1 MRISTLRLRD
11 VKRHRDL
18 QVELAPGLTI
28 VRGPNESGKTTIV
41 RALELALTG
50 TPQTNPTFA
59 DGLRS
64 WAAAPSAR
72 PSVRLDFS
80 AEPADLDGT
89 ERHGSVEK
97 SFGAGATVS
106 LTVDGVT
113 TTDPGQVDA
122 LLAELSGLPTA
133 AFFRSS
139 ALIGRGELDD
149 LDRADAT
156 LRERL
161 AASISAADR
170 GTALA
175 VRELERVL
183 ADLHVRGD
191 RDPGRLRIAEEAVTR
206 SQTIVEAGEAALVRL
221 AASRAALGAAEVSRE
236 AAEATLARYR
246 DLLEQARRAE
256 ILVKEEAAATER
268 LTRFTEAVALGD
280 ELTALHYSHPSDKP
294 LAVVRQAVERLRG
307 LDAKITELRAMLSG
321 EIQVNYELATPGPT
335 WRPVA
340 ILAFIAIAAG
350 VALALAGQLSLG
362 PAVLGPIGLGVVGL
376 GAVLAVVGIRQRRA
390 ALDMRTQQQLADV
403 EIDRRLRGRSQM
415 EAELRAA
422 EAESANQLGGLGLP
436 DLAAAE
442 DLLAREEAHVA
453 AIDVLN
459 AKLEG
464 LVGKEP
470 LEALPTLRD
479 AAAREAADKAHALAG
494 LADEARAEGATAR
507 FSAEVQTAEV
517 ELEAARATEADARAQ
532 VAANPVDASQVAG
545 EAERLALWREQLSAL
560 QHRARVHEA
569 ALGGLERATA
579 VTVASAT
586 RYLEKRMVEDVERIS
601 GGRYRQVRIDD
612 RTLDIQLVAP
622 ETGDWVDVRALSD
635 GTLAQVYLVA
645 RLGLIRHATGDRR
658 PPLVMDDP
666 FVSFDDTRAARAFSI
681 LRDLTRHYQV
691 IYLTC
696 SDRYDAAADAV
707 VELPGPVAMDAGTGS
722 VSAAT
727 TA

>member
-1 MRISTLRLRD
+1 MRISTIRLRD
-11 VKRHRDL
+11 MKRHRDL
-18 QVELAPGLTI
+18 QVELASGLTI

-41 RALELALTG
+41 HALELALTPG
-50 TPQTNPTFA
+50 GPGGPTSA
-59 DGLRS
+59 DDLRS
-64 WAAAPSAR
+64 WDAAPTAR
-72 PSVRLDFS
+72 PSVRLEFS
-80 AEPADLDGT
+80 AEPADLDGA

-97 SFGAGATVS
+97 SFGAGGTMT
-106 LTVDGVT
+106 LTVDGRT
-113 TTDPGQVDA
+113 TTDRAQVDA
-122 LLAELSGLPTA
+122 QLADLSGLPTA
-133 AFFRSS
+133 AFFRST
-139 ALIGRGELDD
+139 ALVGHGELDE
-149 LDRADAT
+149 LDRDDT
-156 LRERL
+156 TVRERL

-183 ADLHVRGD
+183 VDLHVRGD
-191 RDPGRLRIAEEAVTR
+191 RDPGRLRIAEEAVAR

-221 AASRAALGAAEVSRE
+221 AASREALGAAEVARE
-236 AAEATLARYR
+236 TMEETLARGR

-268 LTRFTEAVALGD
+268 LTRYTDGVAVGD

-307 LDAKITELRAMLSG
+307 LDAKIAELRGMLSG
-321 EIQVNYELATPGPT
+321 EIQVNYEVVTPGPT

-340 ILAFIAIAAG
+340 ILALVAIAAG
-350 VALALAGQLSLG
+350 AGLALAAQLSVG
-362 PAVLGPIGLGVVGL
+362 PAVLRPVGLAAIGL

-390 ALDMRTQQQLADV
+390 SLDMRTQQQLADV

-422 EAESANQLGGLGLP
+422 EAESANQLGGLGQP

-442 DLLAREEAHVA
+442 DLLARETAHVA

-470 LEALPTLRD
+470 LEALPALRD
-479 AAAREAADKAHALAG
+479 AAAHEAAQKASALTE

-507 FSAEVQTAEV
+507 FSAEVRTAEG

-545 EAERLALWREQLSAL
+545 EAERLAVWREQLRAL
-560 QHRARVHEA
+560 QRRARIHEA

-586 RYLEKRMVEDVERIS
+586 RYLEKRMIEDVERIS
-601 GGRYRQVRIDD
+601 AGRYRQVRIDD
-612 RTLDIQLVAP
+612 QTLDIQLVAP
-622 ETGDWVDVRALSD
+622 ETGTWVDARRLSD

-681 LRDLTRHYQV
+681 LRDLTRDYQV

-707 VELPGPVAMDAGTGS
+707 VELAGPAATDAGAAT
-722 VSAAT
+722 VSATSRA
-727 TA
+727 